1 MNALQAQK
9 DQSLIDLFGDLAGIL
24 RIDSQEN
31 TMKNKT
37 LNEKRLKQIAV
48 NDKHLSE
55 PSVNW

>member
-9 DQSLIDLFGDLAGIL
+9 DQSLIDLFGDLDWIL

-48 NDKHLSE
+48 NDKH
-55 PSVNW
+55 